1 MCYVWRSSLFREQ
14 CYWQNKKIKSV
25 KDALNKAG
33 IFSTQTSTI
42 LDRGIAVVCSVILKH
57 AIEFFREFQ
66 DV

>member
-1 MCYVWRSSLFREQ
+1 MYGEVLYSESSVIDRIRNLI
-14 CYWQNKKIKSV
+14 NSV

-33 IFSTQTSTI
+33 KFSTQTSTV
-42 LDRGIAVVCSVILKH
+42 LDRGIAVVCPVILKH